1 MLYLCI
7 YGRIQNRDGL
17 ACCFC
22 SCPCFV
28 CALDER
34 DRYMKIARLRKKRN
48 RKVVDPLKN
57 KELEIA
63 LLCIRYAKVNHM
75 VKEIKRLC
83 LDYRSYSK

>member
-1 MLYLCI
+1 
-7 YGRIQNRDGL
+7 
-17 ACCFC
+17 
-22 SCPCFV
+22 
-28 CALDER
+28 
-34 DRYMKIARLRKKRN
+34 MKIARLRKKRN